1 MIKELRHIM
10 SMVLIAMAIVSCNR
24 DVATMETLSHAE
36 AIMQEHP
43 DSALSLLQAIDTE
56 AIATDR
62 CRALHALLLSQAY
75 DKNYIDLTSDSLIS
89 IAINYYA
96 DTDDHRHA
104 MLAHYYRGR
113 IYENDGDIASCII
126 QCLDA
131 EKRTLLINDYFY
143 LGMIYGTIADC
154 YNKAYNFDEERNYA
168 LRSLESFKKTSNELY
183 IKYAYLSYGVSLV
196 NCKKYSDAEKFYE
209 ELLKVDKYKQD
220 NIFYRKIISNFI
232 HLKWINKDYQAIR
245 KILYSIKNEYECD
258 ATTFAIIADLY
269 RNENK
274 IDSAQSYLSN
284 AKMLIKTDREKAI
297 TKHVEYDIMCD
308 NQNYAQARKQLSDLN
323 KIQNDAI
330 RIIWEQSVIKNQR
343 DYFRQKTELAEYKN
357 REQKLIH
364 ISAYIIIG
372 ILVLCIA
379 FFIVYRYKKE
389 KRINK
394 LKLNQILQELS
405 YKETQIAKTKQRIS
419 LTEKALSEEQHLNKQ
434 YCNEI
439 EIQNQML
446 KLYEKQQ
453 EYEIIYRQ
461 IAERQVAKSSIVGYF
476 KAVAHS
482 ETNTIN
488 HDDWEQLYKYVNTQY
503 PQFVQRLSDLVKLSE
518 IEHKVC
524 VLVKCKM
531 TPKEISILTN
541 RSIESVSSIR
551 RRLYKKIYM
560 KQGKPSD
567 LDNLI
572 YSL

>member
-1 MIKELRHIM
+1 MGKILRHIVPV
-10 SMVLIAMAIVSCNR
+10 VLIAMLIVSCGR
-24 DVATMETLSHAE
+24 DRSTIETLTHVES
-36 AIMQEHP
+36 IMQEHP

-75 DKNYIDLTSDSLIS
+75 DKNYIDLTCDSLIS
-89 IAINYYA
+89 IAVNYYT

-131 EKRTLLINDYFY
+131 EKRALLINDYFY

-343 DYFRQKTELAEYKN
+343 DLYRAELE
-357 REQKLIH
+357 L
-364 ISAYIIIG
+364 
-372 ILVLCIA
+372 
-379 FFIVYRYKKE
+379 
-389 KRINK
+389 NK
-394 LKLNQILQELS
+394 LKQQHQLHTSILVGIIIIIVFVVLAYRRNKKYKQKLARNVVIAQNLREIMQIKAS
-405 YKETQIAKTKQRIS
+405 ETQHIINNLLASRFDVIDGLCKTIYENRGTGLDKKKIS
-419 LTEKALSEEQHLNKQ
+419 T
-434 YCNEI
+434 EI
-439 EIQNQML
+439 E
-446 KLYEKQQ
+446 KLIKQFSSNSQ
-453 EYEIIYRQ
+453 K
-461 IAERQVAKSSIVGYF
+461 IAELETFANEHYSNIITSFKTDLPNLKDADYLLFLYTTLGFSITAIALFLNEEKVDAVYNRKARLKNKIRNLGTSKYELYAKYL
-476 KAVAHS
+476 
-482 ETNTIN
+482 
-488 HDDWEQLYKYVNTQY
+488 Q
-503 PQFVQRLSDLVKLSE
+503 
-518 IEHKVC
+518 
-524 VLVKCKM
+524 
-531 TPKEISILTN
+531 
-541 RSIESVSSIR
+541 
-551 RRLYKKIYM
+551 
-560 KQGKPSD
+560 
-567 LDNLI
+567 
-572 YSL
+572 

>member
-1 MIKELRHIM
+1 MGKILRHIVPV
-10 SMVLIAMAIVSCNR
+10 VLIAMLIVSCGR
-24 DVATMETLSHAE
+24 DRSTIETLTRVES
-36 AIMQEHP
+36 IMQEHP

-62 CRALHALLLSQAY
+62 CRALHSLLLSQAY

-89 IAINYYA
+89 IAVNYYT

-131 EKRTLLINDYFY
+131 EKRALLINDYFY

-343 DYFRQKTELAEYKN
+343 DLYRAELE
-357 REQKLIH
+357 L
-364 ISAYIIIG
+364 
-372 ILVLCIA
+372 
-379 FFIVYRYKKE
+379 
-389 KRINK
+389 NK
-394 LKLNQILQELS
+394 LKQQHQLHTSILVGIIIIIVFVVLAYRRNKKYKQKLARNVVIAQNLREIMQIKAS
-405 YKETQIAKTKQRIS
+405 ETQHIINNLLASRFDVIDGLCKTIYENRGTGLDKKKIS
-419 LTEKALSEEQHLNKQ
+419 T
-434 YCNEI
+434 EI
-439 EIQNQML
+439 E
-446 KLYEKQQ
+446 KLIKQFSSNSQ
-453 EYEIIYRQ
+453 K
-461 IAERQVAKSSIVGYF
+461 IAELETFANEHYSNIITSFKTDLPNLKDADYLLFLYTTLGFSITAIALFLNEEKVDAVYNRKARLKNKIRNLGTSKYELYAKYL
-476 KAVAHS
+476 
-482 ETNTIN
+482 
-488 HDDWEQLYKYVNTQY
+488 Q
-503 PQFVQRLSDLVKLSE
+503 
-518 IEHKVC
+518 
-524 VLVKCKM
+524 
-531 TPKEISILTN
+531 
-541 RSIESVSSIR
+541 
-551 RRLYKKIYM
+551 
-560 KQGKPSD
+560 
-567 LDNLI
+567 
-572 YSL
+572 

>member
-1 MIKELRHIM
+1 MGKILRHIVPV
-10 SMVLIAMAIVSCNR
+10 VLIAMLIVSCGR
-24 DVATMETLSHAE
+24 DRSTIETLTHVES
-36 AIMQEHP
+36 IMQEHP

-62 CRALHALLLSQAY
+62 CRALHSLLLSQAY
-75 DKNYIDLTSDSLIS
+75 DKNYIDLTCDSLIS

-131 EKRTLLINDYFY
+131 EKRALLINDYFY

-343 DYFRQKTELAEYKN
+343 DLYRAELE
-357 REQKLIH
+357 L
-364 ISAYIIIG
+364 
-372 ILVLCIA
+372 
-379 FFIVYRYKKE
+379 
-389 KRINK
+389 NK
-394 LKLNQILQELS
+394 LKQQHQLHTSILIGGIIIIVFVLLVYRWNKK
-405 YKETQIAKTKQRIS
+405 YKQKLAKNITIAQNLREIMQTKASETQHIINNLLASRFDVIDGLCKTIYESRGTGLDKKKIS
-419 LTEKALSEEQHLNKQ
+419 A
-434 YCNEI
+434 EI
-439 EIQNQML
+439 E
-446 KLYEKQQ
+446 KLIKQFSSDSQ
-453 EYEIIYRQ
+453 K
-461 IAERQVAKSSIVGYF
+461 IAELETFANEHYSNIITSFKTDLPNLKEADYLLFLYTTLGFSITAIALFLNEEKVDAVYNRKARLKNKIRNLGTSKYELYAKYL
-476 KAVAHS
+476 
-482 ETNTIN
+482 
-488 HDDWEQLYKYVNTQY
+488 Q
-503 PQFVQRLSDLVKLSE
+503 
-518 IEHKVC
+518 
-524 VLVKCKM
+524 
-531 TPKEISILTN
+531 
-541 RSIESVSSIR
+541 
-551 RRLYKKIYM
+551 
-560 KQGKPSD
+560 
-567 LDNLI
+567 
-572 YSL
+572 